1 MQNKNPKTMSRV
13 IMKLSYKVFVND
25 DNLTGKSYV
34 LIIMCLYVTLFISR
48 TASLDAT
55 LGIYTED
62 AEREKVE
69 IPEDSVFVGTDDGT
83 PSEMWC
89 RGSESW
95 DICTWLW
102 NDKTNHH
109 CQYIDKTPVNDCTN
123 EFMSI
128 DKEGDVCNLKLY
140 QGLSKLNH
148 EGSWE
153 CRLSKLILLTIF

>member
-1 MQNKNPKTMSRV
+1 
-13 IMKLSYKVFVND
+13 MKLSYKVSAND
-25 DNLTGKSYV
+25 DNLIGKNYL
-34 LIIMCLYVTLFISR
+34 LIIMCLFMTLFISK
-48 TASLDAT
+48 TSSLDAT

-62 AEREKVE
+62 AERKKVE
-69 IPEDSVFVGTDDGT
+69 IPESSVFVGTDDGT

-102 NDKTNHH
+102 NDKTNHN
-109 CQYIDKTPVNDCTN
+109 CKYIDKTSVNDCTN

-128 DKEGDVCNLKLY
+128 DKEGDICNLKLY

-153 CRLSKLILLTIF
+153 CRLSKLILLSTYSIY